1 MPSSHCPSRRTLLVY
16 GSQGRR
22 MLHETKRV
30 GQAGELLKFRLVKW
44 WQIKSIKKRNTWVW
58 KRAHALD
65 CFGGLEPIACLT
77 GLKLFTSGL
86 SPRFSQREKISS
98 PSLF

>member
-1 MPSSHCPSRRTLLVY
+1 
-16 GSQGRR
+16 

-65 CFGGLEPIACLT
+65 CFGGLEPIACVT
-77 GLKLFTSGL
+77 GLKLFTSALTQIFPKGKDL
-86 SPRFSQREKISS
+86 
-98 PSLF
+98 PSLPLSKKKPVP